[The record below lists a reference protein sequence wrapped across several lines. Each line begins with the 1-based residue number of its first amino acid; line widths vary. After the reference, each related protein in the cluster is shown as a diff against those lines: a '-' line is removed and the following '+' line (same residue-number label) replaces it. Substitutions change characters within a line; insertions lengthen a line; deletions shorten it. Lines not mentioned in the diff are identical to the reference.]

1 MSLGPEA
8 SVLTAL
14 ISSANSVYEAGL
26 GAEPSVGAQEEKAP
40 AHPSLSHCSQ
50 LSEMTFQG
58 EGPSAMAPPAKPL
71 LFPQLRLD
79 LEQKSSEGALTAAFP
94 AVSIQNRHTQ
104 VQLTPD

>member
-40 AHPSLSHCSQ
+40 AHPSLT
-50 LSEMTFQG
+50 L
-58 EGPSAMAPPAKPL
+58 
-71 LFPQLRLD
+71 
-79 LEQKSSEGALTAAFP
+79 LTA
-94 AVSIQNRHTQ
+94 
-104 VQLTPD
+104 L